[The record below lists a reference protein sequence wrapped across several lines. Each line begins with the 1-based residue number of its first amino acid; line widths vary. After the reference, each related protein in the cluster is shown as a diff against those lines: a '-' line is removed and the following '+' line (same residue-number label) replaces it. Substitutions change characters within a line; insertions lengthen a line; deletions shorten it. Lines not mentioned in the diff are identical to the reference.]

1 MPRKKKIE
9 TPATNIWGKII
20 TGDVNEYLPLFEF
33 AKQLKLKEEY
43 LIGLAK
49 SGRLKAFKLDDYWLS
64 TSQWVNEWLEEVKS
78 HLEREIGQEETAVTA
93 ALPQQKKANPIRSAK
108 PKAAAVFYR
117 DPAEI
122 RRELLEELAKEDHPQ
137 SEKKWVHYVGDNNS
151 FRALLNAPL
160 KLSLA
165 PRQISYSY
173 ALILGL
179 CFILIAGLFICTTVL
194 AGL

>member
-9 TPATNIWGKII
+9 TPTANVWGKII

-78 HLEREIGQEETAVTA
+78 HLEQEISQEETAVIT
-93 ALPQQKKANPIRSAK
+93 ALPQQKKATSLRSAK
-108 PKAAAVFYR
+108 PKATPIFYR

-122 RRELLEELAKEDHPQ
+122 RRELLEELAKEAHPQ
-137 SEKKWVHYVGDNNS
+137 SEEKWVHYDNNS
-151 FRALLNAPL
+151 FLSLLNTPL

-173 ALILGL
+173 SLILGL